1 MISLIIYIA
10 INFYLMGALDEQQK
24 NKDESLLSISER
36 LLVLAF
42 GSILL
47 IIAKSSIE
55 YNKYKLK
62 KKQYEVD
69 GNKYDS

>member
-62 KKQYEVD
+62 KK
-69 GNKYDS
+69 